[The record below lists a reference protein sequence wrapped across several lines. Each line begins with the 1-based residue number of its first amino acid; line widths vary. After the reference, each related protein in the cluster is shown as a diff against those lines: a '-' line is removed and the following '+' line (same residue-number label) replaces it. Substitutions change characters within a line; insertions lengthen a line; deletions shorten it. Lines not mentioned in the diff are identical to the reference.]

1 MTRTRAALLS
11 AICLLVAAGPELS
24 HPPTASAQVAP
35 PRGARPA
42 GVAAQGG
49 LVATVRIEGNQRIEE
64 GTIRSYMLVQP
75 GDPFES
81 EQLDRSLKTLF
92 ATGLFSDV
100 TLRREGNAL
109 VVKVVE
115 NPIVNRIAFEG
126 NKQVTDEALR
136 PELQL
141 RARAVF
147 TNATAQADRQR
158 MLDLYARKGRYA
170 ARVEPKIIQL
180 DQNRVDVV
188 FEIDEGANT
197 LTSRIA
203 FVGNRAYSEGK
214 LGEVISSREQA
225 WWRFLSTSDSYDPDR
240 MNFDKEQL
248 RRFYLS
254 KGYAD
259 VAIVSATAEL
269 APDRSAFFITFTIN
283 EGERYT
289 VSKAELNVT
298 LKGVTAESLQSQL
311 PFDVGDWYDGDAV
324 ERAVQTLS
332 DDLQGRGFPFVE
344 IKPRVQRDR
353 EKRTIEIV
361 LDVGEGPR
369 VYIERIDITGNQRT
383 YDKVIRREFRV
394 GEGDPFNVSLVRLS
408 RQRIEDLEYF
418 NRIEIQSQT
427 GSAPD
432 KVVLNAVIEEKATG
446 QLLLGG
452 GYSTDIGALVSFGLR
467 EKNLVGTGIDGSFN
481 TVLAQKQSQIN
492 FSLTDPYFLDRN
504 LVAGFDIF
512 HIVQNNTDIAEYREK
527 RTGVSFRLGYQFS
540 EHLRQ
545 LITYSAVQRNIYSV
559 GANASVYVQDAKG
572 TSLLSQIGQSLTLDY
587 RDSRVD
593 PRRGFVVRLGTD
605 YAGLGGDARF
615 VRGKLDASYYIP
627 LERLMGDP
635 DWVLAFNAG
644 VGQMFTFGRNERII
658 DRFFLGGDNLR
669 GFQTG
674 GVGPHSISTGDSI
687 GGRFIWTQS
696 TELRFPLPVPADLGM
711 TGRAFVDIGS
721 LSELNQLLLNGVPQ
735 AFTNSGA
742 PRVGAGV
749 GISWKTPFGLIN
761 IDLGQAVVKKKF
773 DQTQLLRFGFGTRF

>member
-1 MTRTRAALLS
+1 M
-11 AICLLVAAGPELS
+11 AG
-24 HPPTASAQVAP
+24 
-35 PRGARPA
+35 
-42 GVAAQGG
+42 QGG
-49 LVATVRIEGNQRIEE
+49 LVGSVKIEGNQRIEE
-64 GTIRSYMLVQP
+64 GTIRSYMLLQP
-75 GDPFES
+75 GDPFDS

-214 LGEVISSREQA
+214 LGEVISSREEA

-259 VAIVSATAEL
+259 VEIVSATAEL

-298 LKGVTAESLQSQL
+298 LKGVTAESLQSQMPL
-311 PFDVGDWYDGDAV
+311 DVGDWYDGDAI
-324 ERAVQTLS
+324 ERAVQALS

-394 GEGDPFNVSLVRLS
+394 GEGDPFNVALVRLS

-418 NRIEIQSQT
+418 NRIEILSQT

-512 HIVQNNTDIAEYREK
+512 HIVQNNTDIAEYRER
-527 RTGVSFRLGYQFS
+527 RTGVSLRLGYQFS

-545 LITYSAVQRNIYSV
+545 LITYSAVERNIYAV
-559 GANASVYVQDAKG
+559 GANASVYVKDAKG
-572 TSLLSQIGQSLTLDY
+572 ASLLSQISQALTLDY

-593 PRRGFVVRLGTD
+593 PRRGFVIRLGTD
-605 YAGLGGDARF
+605 FAGLGGDARF
-615 VRGKLDASYYIP
+615 ARAKIDASYYIP
-627 LERLMGDP
+627 LERVFGDP
-635 DWVLAFNAG
+635 DWVLAINAG

-696 TELRFPLPVPADLGM
+696 TELRFPLPVSADLGM
-711 TGRAFVDIGS
+711 TGRAFVDVGS